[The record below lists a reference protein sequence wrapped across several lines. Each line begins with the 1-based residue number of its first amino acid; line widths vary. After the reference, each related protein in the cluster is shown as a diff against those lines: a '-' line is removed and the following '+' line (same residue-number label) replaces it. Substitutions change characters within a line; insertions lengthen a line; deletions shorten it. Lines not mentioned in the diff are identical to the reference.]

1 MAYGFAATR
10 LFTAGKEPMNA
21 LTRRTLPTLA
31 AALVFALSAPTVIA
45 QTAAPA
51 PTWSQDDTVRIAK
64 EVQKRLARLTN
75 YGVFDW
81 ITFGFHGKV
90 VVVKGYASRPI
101 LKKDVDNTL
110 KDIAGVE
117 SVDNQIE
124 VLPSSPNDDRIAAA
138 VYSRIYTASSLRK
151 YNANQGTARQ
161 ATGPGRNIALMAGGI
176 TNAPPTGFHA
186 IHIVVRNGNVTLF
199 GVVNNEGDSAIANMQ
214 ANSASGVFSVDNNLD
229 VSGSTGKAA
238 AK

>member
-1 MAYGFAATR
+1 MVSATR
-10 LFTAGKEPMNA
+10 LFTAGEEPMNA

-31 AALVFALSAPTVIA
+31 VALVFTLSASTVIA
-45 QTAAPA
+45 QTVAPA

-101 LKKDVDNTL
+101 LKKDVDNAL

-151 YNANQGTARQ
+151 YNANQGSARQ

-199 GVVNNEGDSAIANMQ
+199 GVVNNESDSAIANMQ
-214 ANSASGVFSVDNNLD
+214 ANSAPGVFSVDNNLD
-229 VSGSTGKAA
+229 VPGSTAKAA